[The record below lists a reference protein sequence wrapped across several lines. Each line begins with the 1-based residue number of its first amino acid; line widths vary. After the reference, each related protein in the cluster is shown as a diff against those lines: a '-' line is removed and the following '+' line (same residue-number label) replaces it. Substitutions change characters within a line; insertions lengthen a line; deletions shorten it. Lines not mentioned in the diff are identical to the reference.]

1 MGYRPLVLL
10 VGADWRSPPPGSR
23 HEVVVRAL
31 RQLGDKVKVEVIAS
45 DEEFNTAA
53 VAQIGRLYACLVDG
67 MADDEYLLT
76 TDADLIPLSAPHFS
90 EERNWNRR
98 LHLYNSFCC
107 APLQLPEGGLHH
119 AKQSISAVRL
129 GAPDLRYGMGVEAD
143 HRLLHLPISYAGA
156 TASVWRQLMGLS
168 REEERELRKS
178 GVQELLRLAIESRL
192 LNDLGSERA
201 HMNLAD
207 NHRHADM
214 DMWHLDQRV
223 LSAKVA
229 AWKGFPS
236 DTEMTS
242 RYGHRDRVD
251 RINWVVPGRNS
262 SPQFRGWCLGFRVVP
277 GLSPSPQCR
286 RSTRESKYGVFP
298 SKWGWGGVG
307 GV

>member
-1 MGYRPLVLL
+1 M
-10 VGADWRSPPPGSR
+10 
-23 HEVVVRAL
+23 
-31 RQLGDKVKVEVIAS
+31 KI
-45 DEEFNTAA
+45 
-53 VAQIGRLYACLVDG
+53 
-67 MADDEYLLT
+67 
-76 TDADLIPLSAPHFS
+76 
-90 EERNWNRR
+90 
-98 LHLYNSFCC
+98 
-107 APLQLPEGGLHH
+107 
-119 AKQSISAVRL
+119 
-129 GAPDLRYGMGVEAD
+129 RYGMGVDGD

>member
-1 MGYRPLVLL
+1 M
-10 VGADWRSPPPGSR
+10 
-23 HEVVVRAL
+23 
-31 RQLGDKVKVEVIAS
+31 KI
-45 DEEFNTAA
+45 
-53 VAQIGRLYACLVDG
+53 
-67 MADDEYLLT
+67 
-76 TDADLIPLSAPHFS
+76 
-90 EERNWNRR
+90 
-98 LHLYNSFCC
+98 
-107 APLQLPEGGLHH
+107 
-119 AKQSISAVRL
+119 
-129 GAPDLRYGMGVEAD
+129 RYGMGVDGD

-229 AWKGFPS
+229 AWQGFPS
-236 DTEMTS
+236 DSEMTS

-251 RINWVVPGRNS
+251 RINWVVPGRNP
-262 SPQFRGWCLGFRVVP
+262 SPQFRV
-277 GLSPSPQCR
+277 
-286 RSTRESKYGVFP
+286 
-298 SKWGWGGVG
+298 
-307 GV
+307 